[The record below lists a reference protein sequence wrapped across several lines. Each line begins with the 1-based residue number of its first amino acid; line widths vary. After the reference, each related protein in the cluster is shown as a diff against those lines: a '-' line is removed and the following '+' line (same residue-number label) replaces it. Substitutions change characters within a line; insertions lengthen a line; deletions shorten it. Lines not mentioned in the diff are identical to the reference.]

1 MDGVGG
7 HDLGH
12 RDRCQCAHR
21 RVPCPSRGGPQRYCG
36 GVADMETGLATCGV
50 LLPGTATVA
59 VRPSFSAKVNA
70 LAMSLMGPAGT
81 PTEVRMSYQWA
92 APCLA
97 NSGSRRAL
105 RSSRWGA
112 RSAVVGERGPSGGGA
127 GPW

>member
-81 PTEVRMSYQWA
+81 PTEVRMSYQWS
-92 APCLA
+92 APFLA
-97 NSGSRRAL
+97 NSASSSAL
-105 RSSRWGA
+105 SSSRWRT
-112 RSAVVGERGPSGGGA
+112 RSALVVKRASSV
-127 GPW
+127 